1 MRQLDWIILCG
12 TLLFIVV
19 YGVWKGRGSKDMKGY
34 ILSNKDMKWY
44 TITVSIMATQAS
56 AITFLSTPG
65 QAYIDGMRFIQFY
78 LGLPIAMVVLSITAV
93 PLYHKLKVYTAYEFL
108 ETRLDLKT
116 RTLAA
121 LLFLVQRGLAA
132 GLTIYAPSI
141 ILSML
146 LGWNVYWTN
155 VIIGVLVIIYT
166 TSGGAKAVGWTQF
179 QQMIIITLGMLG
191 AFYMIMY
198 LIPDNV
204 SVMDSIKVAG
214 KMGKLNAIDF
224 SFDLN
229 NKYSFWSGVLGG
241 FFLQLAYFG
250 TDQSQVQRYLTGESV
265 KQSRLA
271 LLINGIVKIP
281 MQFSILFI
289 GVMLF
294 VFYQFTTPP
303 LFFNPVET
311 NKIVKSEQHGP
322 DYKALQDEF
331 KLVQAVKKKEVY
343 DLIDAMRNNDN
354 VKVKSIQTKLDLSE
368 SKIASLRKD
377 AKSLMMKNDKN
388 SDTNDTNYIFLNFVL
403 NFLPVGLIGLVLAAI
418 FSASMSSTSSEINSL
433 ATTTVVDMY
442 KRLFNKEASEKH
454 YVFITKGATVLWGM
468 LAILFAQFANKMGS
482 LIEAVNILGSLFY
495 GTILGIFL
503 VAFYFKK
510 ASGTVTFYGAI
521 ISEIIVVLCFIF
533 TGISFLWYNVIGC
546 LLVIILAVIIDTIFL
561 NSKRIESNHAS
572 LK

>member
-1 MRQLDWIILCG
+1 MRTLDWIILCG

-34 ILSNKDMKWY
+34 VLSNNDMKWY
-44 TITVSIMATQAS
+44 TITISIMATQAS

-65 QAYIDGMRFIQFY
+65 QAYVDGMRFIQFY
-78 LGLPIAMVVLSITAV
+78 LGLPIAMVILSITAV

-121 LLFLVQRGLAA
+121 LLFLMQRGLAA

-146 LGWNVYWTN
+146 LGWNIYWTN
-155 VIIGVLVIIYT
+155 LIIGLLVIIYT

-191 AFYMIMY
+191 AFYMILHLM
-198 LIPDNV
+198 PDNV
-204 SVMDSIKVAG
+204 SVLDSIKVAG

-229 NKYSFWSGVLGG
+229 NRYSFWSGILGG
-241 FFLQLAYFG
+241 LFLQLSYFG

-265 KQSRLA
+265 KQSRLG

-289 GVMLF
+289 GAMLF
-294 VFYQFTTPP
+294 VFYQFTSPP

-311 NKIVKSEQHGP
+311 NKIIQSAHGP
-322 DYKALQDEF
+322 DYTSLQDKF
-331 KLVQAVKKKEVY
+331 KLVQAEKKKDVY
-343 DLIDAMRNNDN
+343 NLIDAMHNDDN
-354 VKVKSIQTKLDLSE
+354 AKVKNIQSRLDVSE

-377 AKSLMMKNDKN
+377 AKSLMKKNDKN

-442 KRLFNKEASEKH
+442 KRLFKKEATEKH
-454 YVFITKGATVLWGM
+454 YVFITKSATVLWGM
-468 LAILFAQFANKMGS
+468 LAILFAQFASKMGS

-503 VAFYFKK
+503 VAFYLKK
-510 ASGTVTFYGAI
+510 ASGTATFYSAI

-546 LLVIILAVIIDTIFL
+546 LLVIILAMIIDNFFL
-561 NSKRIESNHAS
+561 KRESE
-572 LK
+572 

>member
-1 MRQLDWIILCG
+1 MRTLDWVILCG

-19 YGVWKGRGSKDMKGY
+19 YGVWKGRGSKNMKGY
-34 ILSNKDMKWY
+34 VLSNNDMKWW
-44 TITVSIMATQAS
+44 TITISIMATQAS

-65 QAYIDGMRFIQFY
+65 QAYVDGMRFVQFY
-78 LGLPIAMVVLSITAV
+78 LGLPIAMVILSVTAV

-121 LLFLVQRGLAA
+121 LLFLMQRGLAA

-146 LGWNVYWTN
+146 LGWNIYWTN
-155 VIIGVLVIIYT
+155 LIIGVLVIIYT

-191 AFYMIMY
+191 AFYMILHLM
-198 LIPDNV
+198 PDNV
-204 SVMDSIKVAG
+204 SVLDSIKVAG

-229 NKYSFWSGVLGG
+229 NRYSFWSGILGG

-265 KQSRLA
+265 KQSRLG

-289 GVMLF
+289 GAMLF
-294 VFYQFTTPP
+294 VFYQFTSPP

-311 NKIVKSEQHGP
+311 NKIVQSEHGP
-322 DYKALQDEF
+322 DYTALQNEF
-331 KLVQAVKKKEVY
+331 KLVQAEKKKDVY
-343 DLIDAMRNNDN
+343 NLIDAIHKDDN
-354 VKVKSIQTKLDLSE
+354 AKVESIQSKLDMSE

-377 AKSLMMKNDKN
+377 AKELMKKNDPK

-418 FSASMSSTSSEINSL
+418 FSASMSSTSSEINAL
-433 ATTTVVDMY
+433 ASTTVVDMY
-442 KRLFNKEASEKH
+442 KRLFKKEATEKH
-454 YVFITKGATVLWGM
+454 YVFITKSATVFWGL
-468 LAILFAQFANKMGS
+468 LAILFAQFASKMGS

-503 VAFYFKK
+503 VAFYLKK
-510 ASGTVTFYGAI
+510 ASGTATFYSAI

-533 TGISFLWYNVIGC
+533 TPISFLWYNVIGC
-546 LLVIILAVIIDTIFL
+546 LLVFILAVIIDNSFL
-561 NSKRIESNHAS
+561 KRQPV
-572 LK
+572 

>member
-311 NKIVKSEQHGP
+311 NKIVQSEQHGP

-331 KLVQAVKKKEVY
+331 KLVQTVKKKEVY

-510 ASGTVTFYGAI
+510 ASGTATFYGAI

-546 LLVIILAVIIDTIFL
+546 LLVIILAVIIDKFFL
-561 NSKRIESNHAS
+561 RTKIRNDF
-572 LK
+572 

>member
-510 ASGTVTFYGAI
+510 ASGTATFYGAI

-546 LLVIILAVIIDTIFL
+546 LLVVILAMIIDNFVLRKTII
-561 NSKRIESNHAS
+561 NN
-572 LK
+572 

>member
-1 MRQLDWIILCG
+1 MRTLDWIILCG

-34 ILSNKDMKWY
+34 VLSNNDMKWY
-44 TITVSIMATQAS
+44 TITISIMATQAS

-65 QAYIDGMRFIQFY
+65 QAYVDGMRFIQFY
-78 LGLPIAMVVLSITAV
+78 LGLPIAMVILSITAV

-121 LLFLVQRGLAA
+121 LLFLMQRGLAA

-146 LGWNVYWTN
+146 LGWNIYWTN
-155 VIIGVLVIIYT
+155 LIIGLLVIIYT

-191 AFYMIMY
+191 AFYMILHLM
-198 LIPDNV
+198 PDNV
-204 SVMDSIKVAG
+204 SVLDSIKVAG

-229 NKYSFWSGVLGG
+229 NRYSFWSGILGG
-241 FFLQLAYFG
+241 LFLQLSYFG

-265 KQSRLA
+265 KQSRLG

-289 GVMLF
+289 GAMLF
-294 VFYQFTTPP
+294 VFYQFTSPP

-311 NKIVKSEQHGP
+311 NKIIQSAHGP
-322 DYKALQDEF
+322 DYTSLQDKF
-331 KLVQAVKKKEVY
+331 KLVQAEKKKDVY
-343 DLIDAMRNNDN
+343 NLIDAMHNDDN
-354 VKVKSIQTKLDLSE
+354 AKVKNIQSRLDVSE

-377 AKSLMMKNDKN
+377 AKSLMKKNDKN

-442 KRLFNKEASEKH
+442 KRLFKKEATEKH
-454 YVFITKGATVLWGM
+454 YVFITKSATVLWGM
-468 LAILFAQFANKMGS
+468 LAILFAQFASKMGS

-503 VAFYFKK
+503 VAFYLKK
-510 ASGTVTFYGAI
+510 ASGTATFYSAI

-533 TGISFLWYNVIGC
+533 TSISFLWYNVIGC
-546 LLVIILAVIIDTIFL
+546 LLVIILAMIIDNFFL
-561 NSKRIESNHAS
+561 KRESE
-572 LK
+572 

>member
-1 MRQLDWIILCG
+1 MKTLDWIILCG
-12 TLLFIVV
+12 TLLFIVA
-19 YGVWKGRGSKDMKGY
+19 YGVWKGRGSKNMKGY
-34 ILSNKDMKWY
+34 VLSNNDMKWW
-44 TITVSIMATQAS
+44 TITISIMATQAS

-65 QAYIDGMRFIQFY
+65 QAYVDGMRFVQFY
-78 LGLPIAMVVLSITAV
+78 LGLPIAMVILSLTAV

-121 LLFLVQRGLAA
+121 LLFLMQRGLAA

-146 LGWNVYWTN
+146 LGWNIYWTN
-155 VIIGVLVIIYT
+155 LIIGVLVIIYT

-191 AFYMIMY
+191 AFYMILHLM
-198 LIPDNV
+198 PNNV
-204 SVMDSIKVAG
+204 SVLDSIKVAG

-229 NKYSFWSGVLGG
+229 NRYSFWSGILGG
-241 FFLQLAYFG
+241 LFLQLSYFG

-265 KQSRLA
+265 KQSRLG

-289 GVMLF
+289 GAMLF
-294 VFYQFTTPP
+294 VFYQFTSPP

-311 NKIVKSEQHGP
+311 NKIVLSKHGP
-322 DYKALQDEF
+322 DYKALQNEF
-331 KLVQAVKKKEVY
+331 KLVQAEKKEDVY
-343 DLIDAMRNNDN
+343 NLIDAMHNNDN
-354 VKVKSIQTKLDLSE
+354 TKVKSIQSKLDVSE
-368 SKIASLRKD
+368 SKITSLRKD
-377 AKSLMMKNDKN
+377 AKSLMKKNDKTA
-388 SDTNDTNYIFLNFVL
+388 DTNDTNYIFLNFVL

-433 ATTTVVDMY
+433 ASTTVVDMY
-442 KRLFNKEASEKH
+442 KRLFKKEATEKH
-454 YVFITKGATVLWGM
+454 YVFITKSATVFWGI

-510 ASGTVTFYGAI
+510 ASGTATFYSAI

-546 LLVIILAVIIDTIFL
+546 LLVIILAVIIDNLFL
-561 NSKRIESNHAS
+561 NKKYNSKSS
-572 LK
+572 Y

>member
-442 KRLFNKEASEKH
+442 KRLFKKEASEKH

-510 ASGTVTFYGAI
+510 ASGTATFYGAI

>member
-331 KLVQAVKKKEVY
+331 KLIQAVKKKEVY
-343 DLIDAMRNNDN
+343 DLIEAMRNNDN

-368 SKIASLRKD
+368 SKMASLRKD
-377 AKSLMMKNDKN
+377 AKSLMMKNDKS

-510 ASGTVTFYGAI
+510 ASGTATFYGAI

-546 LLVIILAVIIDTIFL
+546 LLVVILAMIIDNFVLRKTII
-561 NSKRIESNHAS
+561 NN
-572 LK
+572 